1 MFKDQNYLIPSDDDY
16 IEGENIKH
24 LAFNVQDIL
33 NRITEKEP
41 FVTIL
46 LLDCCREYHLRHH
59 DLRNVGRGLIDGE
72 YPQGLNVRRTSFY

>member
-16 IEGENIKH
+16 IEGENMKD

-33 NRITEKEP
+33 NRITEKKP

-59 DLRNVGRGLIDGE
+59 DLKDAGRGAQSIE
-72 YPQGLNVRRTSFY
+72 HPKGLRVRRTSFY